1 MLTRASLPLLLG
13 LGAACS
19 EPADPIAVRDNI
31 IHVENRTS
39 REWRNVVVVVND
51 HFREARRS
59 SRREDG

>member
-1 MLTRASLPLLLG
+1 